1 MPITSFANLGE
12 TYEVFAIR
20 YAGVQRRRIDN
31 FIGMDVHDGPMAMD
45 FYVWLLR
52 SAQRTILVDTG
63 FTADTAQARKRVLD
77 RYRCPIDTLATLG
90 VDPAAITDVVLT
102 HLHFDHAGNLAKLPA
117 ARFHLQDAEMN
128 YATGRCM
135 CFAPMRHAYS
145 VEDVAELLRKV
156 YAERVVFHDGDCTLA
171 PGVELMLIGGHT
183 RGLQSVRV
191 RTARGWVVLASD
203 ASHYY
208 ENHEEGRPFPIVQD
222 MQQML
227 EGQRRLQ
234 TAADSPRHVVPG
246 HDPDVLRRYPPLN
259 GDADTVC
266 LHLAPID

>member
-1 MPITSFANLGE
+1 MTFTADTDE

-52 SAQRTILVDTG
+52 SPRRTILVDTG
-63 FTADTAQARKRVLD
+63 FTAATAQARKRVLD

-90 VDPAAITDVVLT
+90 VDPTTVTDVVLT

-117 ARFHLQDAEMN
+117 ARFHLQDAEMH

-156 YAERVVFHDGDCTLA
+156 YAERVVFHDGDDTLA

-227 EGQRRLQ
+227 AGQRRLLA
-234 TAADSPRHVVPG
+234 AADSPRHVVPG
-246 HDPDVLRRYPPLN
+246 HDPEVLRRYPPLD

-266 LHLAPID
+266 LHLAPVD

>member
-1 MPITSFANLGE
+1 MINSDPSQE

-52 SAQRTILVDTG
+52 SSQRTILVDTG
-63 FTADTAQARKRVLD
+63 FTTATAAARKRVLE
-77 RYRCPIDTLATLG
+77 RYRCPIDTLHTLG
-90 VDPAAITDVVLT
+90 VDPATITDVVLT
-102 HLHFDHAGNLAKLPA
+102 HLHFDHAGNLSRLPA
-117 ARFHLQDAEMN
+117 ARFHLQDAEMQ

-135 CFAPMRHAYS
+135 CYAPMRHAYS
-145 VEDVAELLRKV
+145 VEDVAEMLRNV
-156 YAERVVFHDGDCTLA
+156 YAERVVFHDGDAVIA

-191 RTARGWVVLASD
+191 RTARGWVVVASD

-208 ENHEEGRPFPIVQD
+208 ENHESGRPFPIVQD
-222 MQQML
+222 MEQML
-227 EGQRRLQ
+227 AGQRRLLEK
-234 TAADSPRHVVPG
+234 ADSPMHVVPG
-246 HDPDVLRRYPPLN
+246 HDPDVLRRYPPLK

-266 LHLAPID
+266 LHLAPIE

>member
-1 MPITSFANLGE
+1 MTSPACE
-12 TYEVFAIR
+12 DEIYEVFAIR

-31 FIGMDVHDGPMAMD
+31 FIGMDVHDGPAAMD

-52 SAQRTILVDTG
+52 STRRVILVDTG
-63 FTADTAQARKRVLD
+63 FTEATATARRRALD
-77 RYRCPIDTLATLG
+77 RYRCPIDALRTLG
-90 VDPAAITDVVLT
+90 VDPATVTDVVLT

-117 ARFHLQDAEMN
+117 ARFHLQDAEMH

-156 YAERVVFHDGDCTLA
+156 YTDRVVFHNGDDPLA

-183 RGLQSVRV
+183 RGLQAVRV
-191 RTARGWVVLASD
+191 RTQRGWVVLASD

-208 ENHEEGRPFPIVQD
+208 ENHEDGRPFPIVQD
-222 MQQML
+222 MSRML
-227 EGQRRLQ
+227 AGHRRLQ
-234 TAADSPRHVVPG
+234 AAADSPRHVVPG
-246 HDPDVLRRYPPLN
+246 HDPDVLRRYPPHA
-259 GDADTVC
+259 GDTDTVC
-266 LHLAPID
+266 LHLTPVD

>member
-1 MPITSFANLGE
+1 MTLQTPPGDE

-31 FIGMDVHDGPMAMD
+31 FIGMDVHDGPAAMD

-52 SAQRTILVDTG
+52 SPQRTILVDTG
-63 FTADTAQARKRVLD
+63 FTSTTAATRKRVLD

-90 VDPAAITDVVLT
+90 VDAATVSDVVLT
-102 HLHFDHAGNLAKLPA
+102 HLHFDHAGNLARLPA
-117 ARFHLQDAEMN
+117 ARFHLQDAEMS

-156 YAERVVFHDGDCTLA
+156 YADRVVFHDGDDSIA

-191 RTARGWVVLASD
+191 RTQRGWIVLASD

-208 ENHEEGRPFPIVQD
+208 ENHEDGRPFPIVQD
-222 MQQML
+222 MAQML
-227 EGQRRLQ
+227 SGHRRLQ
-234 TAADSPRHVVPG
+234 AAADSPRHVVPG
-246 HDPDVLRRYPPLN
+246 HDPEVLRRYPQHADDP
-259 GDADTVC
+259 DTVC
-266 LHLAPID
+266 LHMEPID